1 VGCRVTKCSIKCFA
15 KLREVP
21 LRCMALIAHQP
32 VGVCERCN
40 EWDRLGAT
48 ATPALLPAARNERV
62 EATIRCRD

>member
-1 VGCRVTKCSIKCFA
+1 VGCWATKSDIKGFA

-48 ATPALLPAARNERV
+48 ATPALLPAARNKRM